1 MKLRVQDNSI
11 RFRLTRAEVDKLHRD
26 GVVSATVSF
35 PGGSRLE
42 YRVETTALVGEP
54 QAQFSAGDLVVRIPE
69 TTVRNWATTEEVSI
83 VGAQPLD
90 EDELS
95 ILVEKDFACLA
106 PRESE
111 DDSDKFPN
119 PLEGRETC

>member
-11 RFRLTRAEVDKLHRD
+11 RFRLTRAEVDNLHRD

-42 YRVETTALVGEP
+42 YRVETTALAGEP
-54 QAQFSAGDLVVRIPE
+54 QATFSAGELVVQVPE
-69 TTVRNWATTEEVSI
+69 TAMRNWATTEEVSI
-83 VGAQPLD
+83 IGAQPLD
-90 EDELS
+90 GDALS

-106 PRESE
+106 PREGE

-119 PLEGRETC
+119 PLEGHETC